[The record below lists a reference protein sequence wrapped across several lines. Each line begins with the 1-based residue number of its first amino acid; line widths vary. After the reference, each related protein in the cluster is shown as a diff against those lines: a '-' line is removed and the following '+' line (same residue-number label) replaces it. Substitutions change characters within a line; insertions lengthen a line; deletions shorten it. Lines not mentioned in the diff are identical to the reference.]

1 MRGRGVVNA
10 TLRQL
15 YLREIDLV
23 PILQGGRRKK
33 RGKPNFV
40 VWVFVRVL

>member
-1 MRGRGVVNA
+1 MRGEGVVNA

-23 PILQGGRRKK
+23 PILQGAWG
-33 RGKPNFV
+33 GV
-40 VWVFVRVL
+40 VFKALRY